1 MEQPPIAEME
11 QASTAIAPKTK
22 LVGHKQ
28 FVRHNP
34 LTDRFE
40 VRGWDK

>member
-1 MEQPPIAEME
+1 METMTMME
-11 QASTAIAPKTK
+11 QAPSVIAPKTR

-40 VRGWDK
+40 VGGRV